1 MTYSINDKKKY
12 DKWRKAHAE
21 QFNKYMVEQYHKYR
35 ANNLEMIQE
44 KDRLRKRPFEME
56 WRSFRKI
63 DLFN

>member
-1 MTYSINDKKKY
+1 MPYNEKMKDCTY
-12 DKWRKAHAE
+12 KWRKMNAEEFHKHAIACY
-21 QFNKYMVEQYHKYR
+21 QKYR

>member
-1 MTYSINDKKKY
+1 MTYNEKMKDCTY
-12 DKWRKAHAE
+12 KWRKTHAE
-21 QFNKYMVEQYHKYR
+21 EFHKQAIACYHKYR
-35 ANNLEMIQE
+35 EKNLEMIQE